1 MGFEAFIARRYL
13 RSPWKERSISIITR
27 ISIGGVAIGV
37 MVLIVVIS
45 VMNGFEKDL
54 RGALQEANGHL
65 TVLTFGPDGFSWEPE
80 GKLGQKIK
88 QIANP
93 VAIAPFT
100 QHQAFI
106 VGKNK
111 PMGTLI
117 KGIEISME
125 PKVIPL
131 HFSVRTESFETK
143 RDNTGTGRAIDQATR
158 KKIEQIL
165 SLLPS
170 HQEISVDKSGKYR
183 QSKTTGIILG
193 TQLARNLG
201 VDIGESV
208 TVMSSET
215 RQTPLGMIPLSKKF
229 KVVGFYESGIMGFDE
244 FVSIIDINMAKKL
257 FRMKS
262 NVSGIG
268 IKLEDGEQAEVLKE
282 KLQKKIGF
290 PYFIS
295 SWIEQNKNLFAMFRL
310 EKIGLF
316 IILSLIIL
324 IAAFN
329 IISSLVML
337 VIEKGK
343 DIAILKAMGA
353 TDRSIRNIFIIQGSV
368 IGLTGTI
375 IGEILGLLICWFISR
390 FDIVDIPPGVYVGN
404 RIPMHVEIWQ
414 LVLIAIISMLIC
426 FTVTI
431 IPSRKASKL
440 DPVDGLRNE

>member
-1 MGFEAFIARRYL
+1 
-13 RSPWKERSISIITR
+13 
-27 ISIGGVAIGV
+27 

-54 RGALQEANGHL
+54 RSALQEANGHL
-65 TVLTFGPDGFSWEPE
+65 SILSYGPE
-80 GKLGQKIK
+80 GFEWDSNKRLKEKIDK
-88 QIANP
+88 TTDP
-93 VAIAPFT
+93 VALAPFT

-111 PMGTLI
+111 PLGTLI
-117 KGIEISME
+117 RGIEIALE
-125 PKVIPL
+125 PHVIPL
-131 HFSVRTESFETK
+131 YFSIRTESFETK
-143 RDNTGTGRAIDQATR
+143 RDNTDTAKAVDQKTR
-158 KKIEQIL
+158 KKVQHIL
-165 SLLPS
+165 SLLQP
-170 HQEISVDKSGKYR
+170 HKEISVNKSGKY
-183 QSKTTGIILG
+183 QQANISGIILG
-193 TQLARNLG
+193 SQLARNLG
-201 VDIGESV
+201 VDIGNWV
-208 TVMSSET
+208 TVMSFET
-215 RQTPLGMIPLSKKF
+215 RKTPLGEIPRAKKF

-244 FVSIIDINMAKKL
+244 FMSIIDIGVAQKL
-257 FRMKS
+257 FRMKDK
-262 NVSGIG
+262 VSGIT
-268 IKLEDGEQAEVLKE
+268 IKLEDGEQAEVLKN
-282 KLQKKIGF
+282 KLQKAVGF

-353 TDRSIRNIFIIQGSV
+353 TDRSIRKIFIIQGTV
-368 IGLTGTI
+368 IGLTGTV
-375 IGEILGLLICWFISR
+375 IGEIIGLLICWFIGS
-390 FDIVDIPPGVYVGN
+390 FDIIDLPPGVYVGN

-414 LVLIAIISMLIC
+414 LVLIAVISMLIC

-431 IPSRKASKL
+431 IPSRKAAKM